1 MGDGSDIDV
10 EVAAPPTVSLR
21 RWLLVLMLLSFNLI
35 DMALT
40 RAVLS
45 FGGREAN
52 PLMEPIVDDVGL
64 TLMLKV
70 IVCSSAP
77 VCVVTSVSSSS
88 ESPLRKG
95 VGSVADLDG
104 YDASAGTQRDGVAQW
119 TASFVARF

>member
-35 DMALT
+35 DVALT

-70 IVCSSAP
+70 IVC
-77 VCVVTSVSSSS
+77 
-88 ESPLRKG
+88 LG
-95 VGSVADLDG
+95 VGALLMYSPPSSRFAERAVAVVLFF
-104 YDASAGTQRDGVAQW
+104 YVVVAGWNIGILISQIPQA
-119 TASFVARF
+119 